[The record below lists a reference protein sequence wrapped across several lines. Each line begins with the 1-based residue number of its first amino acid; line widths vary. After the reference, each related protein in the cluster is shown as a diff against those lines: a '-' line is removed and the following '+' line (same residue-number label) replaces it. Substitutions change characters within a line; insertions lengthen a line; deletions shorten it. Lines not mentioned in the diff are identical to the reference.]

1 MHLKA
6 TEYEKQLSMK
16 PVPSERMRRKE
27 GFGEEAR
34 MVINHQLDNLG
45 FEPHV
50 TEFSRGVDRPQQRG

>member
-1 MHLKA
+1 
-6 TEYEKQLSMK
+6 MK